1 MNQKKLS
8 IVVPAYNMEDYIARC
23 LDSIFF
29 SQEPEE
35 RYEVIVVNDGSKDKT
50 QEIVNTYLPQHRNL
64 SVISQENQGLSAAR
78 NAGLERV
85 TGDYVWFVDSDDA
98 VTDGSITK
106 ILASFESYSNA
117 DFLIFDWISY
127 YVNKN
132 EKARRHALLPRD
144 YKYYEKALKRE
155 KANSMLRNGV
165 PWLFVYNAN
174 YLKQHH
180 LRFLKGILF
189 EDNEF
194 RMRVF
199 FFAKEVRFIPF
210 AHYVY
215 SLNRSGS
222 ISTEARKSEAYSNK
236 HVDSI
241 IKTAESWLQFKNEN
255 VQTTADKKYVSF
267 SLCKMYGYL
276 IRIASKFTPEQERV
290 YGNNVDAW
298 KRNFKRAF
306 ANSFSIRSLNP
317 KILCRYFTTLYFPKY
332 YEKVSLSY
340 LKSILHLR

>member
-1 MNQKKLS
+1 
-8 IVVPAYNMEDYIARC
+8 MEDYIARC
-23 LDSIFF
+23 LDSIFL

-85 TGDYVWFVDSDDA
+85 SGDYVWFVDSDDA

-165 PWLFVYNAN
+165 PWLFVYKSE
-174 YLKQHH
+174 YLKQHD
-180 LRFLKGILF
+180 LKFLKGILF

-199 FFAKEVRFIPF
+199 FFAKEIRFIPF

-222 ISTEARKSEAYSNK
+222 ISTEARKSDSYSDK

-241 IKTAESWLQFKNEN
+241 MKTATSWQQFKNIY
-255 VQTTADKKYVSF
+255 VQTAADKKYVAF

-276 IRIASKFTPEQERV
+276 IRIASKFTPEQEHV

-306 ANSFSIRSLNP
+306 AESFSIRSLNP

-332 YEKVSLSY
+332 YEKVSLNY

>member
-1 MNQKKLS
+1 MKQAKLS
-8 IVVPAYNMEDYIARC
+8 IVVPAYNMENYIARC
-23 LDSIFF
+23 LDSIFI

-50 QEIVNTYLPQHRNL
+50 KDIVNEYLPKHRNL
-64 SVISQENQGLSAAR
+64 TLISQENQGLSAAR
-78 NAGLERV
+78 NAGLERI

-98 VTDGSITK
+98 ITDGSITK
-106 ILASFESYSNA
+106 ILDSFESYSNA

-127 YVNKN
+127 YVNKD
-132 EKARRHALLPRD
+132 EKARRYALMPRD
-144 YKYYEKALKRE
+144 YKYYEKALKKE

-165 PWLFVYNAN
+165 PWLFVYKSK
-174 YLKQHH
+174 YLQQHN
-180 LRFLKGILF
+180 LKFLKGILF

-199 FFAKEVRFIPF
+199 FFAKEIRFIPF

-222 ISTEARKSEAYSNK
+222 ISTEARKSDSYSDK

-241 IKTAESWLQFKNEN
+241 MKTADSWQQFKNDY
-255 VQTTADKKYVSF
+255 VQTPSDKKYVAF

-290 YGNNVDAW
+290 YGNNADEW

-306 ANSFSIRSLNP
+306 AESFSIRSLNP

-332 YEKVSLSY
+332 YEKVSLNY
-340 LKSILHLR
+340 LKSILRLR

>member
-8 IVVPAYNMEDYIARC
+8 IVVPAYNMENYIARC
-23 LDSIFF
+23 LDSIFI
-29 SQEPEE
+29 SKEPEE

-50 QEIVNTYLPQHRNL
+50 KDIVNEYLPKHQNL
-64 SVISQENQGLSAAR
+64 TLISQENQGLSAAR
-78 NAGLERV
+78 NAGLERI

-98 VTDGSITK
+98 ITDGSITK
-106 ILASFESYSNA
+106 ILDSFECYSNA

-127 YVNKN
+127 YVNKD

-165 PWLFVYNAN
+165 PWLFVYKSE
-174 YLKQHH
+174 YLKQHD
-180 LRFLKGILF
+180 LKFLKGILF

-199 FFAKEVRFIPF
+199 FFAKEIRFIPF

-222 ISTEARKSEAYSNK
+222 ISTEARKSDSYSDK

-241 IKTAESWLQFKNEN
+241 MKTAESWLQFKNEN
-255 VQTTADKKYVSF
+255 VQTTADKKYVAF

-306 ANSFSIRSLNP
+306 ANSFSIHSLSP
-317 KILCRYFTTLYFPKY
+317 KILFRYFVTLYFPKY
-332 YEKVSLSY
+332 YDNISLKY
-340 LKSILHLR
+340 LKSVLNLR